1 MQLVGRDTAQVM
13 SQENVE
19 LVRALTD
26 AANRI
31 DIDAVIA
38 LLSPDVVWE
47 ETAALPG
54 LREVY
59 SGRDEVRAWANE
71 ILELFESPLHNA
83 LDRLTK
89 LSGDRVFTENALTA
103 RGKGSGVPTKLR
115 YWAVY
120 WIREG
125 KISRRQIFW
134 NRDEALEAA
143 GLSE

>member
-1 MQLVGRDTAQVM
+1 MQAVKQDTAQVM
-13 SQENVE
+13 SENVE

-31 DIDAVIA
+31 DIDALVA

-47 ETAALPG
+47 ETTDLPG

-59 SGRDEVRAWANE
+59 YGRGEVRAWADE
-71 ILELFESPLHNA
+71 ILDIFESAHNA
-83 LDRLTK
+83 LERVTE
-89 LSGDRVFTENALTA
+89 LSGDRVFTENLLTA

-120 WIREG
+120 WVKEG
-125 KISRRQIFW
+125 EIARRQVFW
-134 NRDEALEAA
+134 NRDDALRAA
-143 GLSE
+143 GLRE

>member
-1 MQLVGRDTAQVM
+1 MQLVGQDIAQVM
-13 SQENVE
+13 SQENVK

-59 SGRDEVRAWANE
+59 RGPGRGASVGR
-71 ILELFESPLHNA
+71 
-83 LDRLTK
+83 
-89 LSGDRVFTENALTA
+89 
-103 RGKGSGVPTKLR
+103 
-115 YWAVY
+115 
-120 WIREG
+120 
-125 KISRRQIFW
+125 
-134 NRDEALEAA
+134 
-143 GLSE
+143 

>member
-1 MQLVGRDTAQVM
+1 M

-19 LVRALTD
+19 LVRAMTD

-47 ETAALPG
+47 ETADLPG

-59 SGRDEVRAWANE
+59 RGRDEVREWADE
-71 ILELFESPLHNA
+71 ILEVFESARTRNA
-83 LDRLTK
+83 LDRITE
-89 LSGDRVFTENALTA
+89 LSGDRVFTENVITA
-103 RGKGSGVPTKLR
+103 HGKGSGVPTELR

-125 KISRRQIFW
+125 KIARRQVFW
-134 NRDEALEAA
+134 NRDEGLESA
-143 GLSE
+143 GLRE

>member
-19 LVRALTD
+19 LVWALTD

-54 LREVY
+54 LREIY
-59 SGRDEVRAWANE
+59 RGRDEVRAWAEE
-71 ILELFESPLHNA
+71 ILELFDSPHNA
-83 LDRLTK
+83 LDRVTE

-143 GLSE
+143 GPSE

>member
-1 MQLVGRDTAQVM
+1 M

-31 DIDAVIA
+31 DINAIIA

-47 ETAALPG
+47 ETTDLPG
-54 LREVY
+54 LRGVY
-59 SGRDEVRAWANE
+59 RGRDEVRAWTDE
-71 ILELFESPLHNA
+71 ILDVFESAHNA
-83 LDRLTK
+83 LDRVTE
-89 LSGDRVFTENALTA
+89 LSGDRVFTENVLTA
-103 RGKGSGVPTKLR
+103 RGKGSGVPTELR

-120 WIREG
+120 WVKQG
-125 KISRRQIFW
+125 KIARRQVFW

>member
-1 MQLVGRDTAQVM
+1 M

-19 LVRALTD
+19 LVRAMTD

-47 ETAALPG
+47 ETADLPG

-59 SGRDEVRAWANE
+59 RGRDEVRAWADE
-71 ILELFESPLHNA
+71 ILEVFESAHNA
-83 LDRLTK
+83 LDRVTE
-89 LSGDRVFTENALTA
+89 LSGDRVFTENVITA
-103 RGKGSGVPTKLR
+103 RGKGSGVPTELR
-115 YWAVY
+115 YCAVY
-120 WIREG
+120 WIKEG
-125 KISRRQIFW
+125 KIARRQVFW

-143 GLSE
+143 GLSEKLR